1 MKFEESRDPVDW
13 LKIGDEEIERSRNLL
28 NLGDMKGAAFNI
40 QQAIEKYLK
49 GYLISQGWKLRRIH
63 SLDALLNEA
72 VVYEASLEEFRI
84 PCQMITH
91 YYLIERYP
99 LVVDWELTEAEMKK
113 SLAVA
118 ESLIEKIRSLVER

>member
-1 MKFEESRDPVDW
+1 MDW
-13 LKIGDEEIERSRNLL
+13 FKIGDEEIRRSQALL

-49 GYLISQGWKLRRIH
+49 AYLLSQGWELRRIH
-63 SLDALLNEA
+63 NLEALLNEA
-72 VVYEASLEEFRI
+72 VVYEASLEEFRT

-99 LVVDWELTEAEMKK
+99 LAVDWELTEVEIKR
-113 SLAVA
+113 SLAIG
-118 ESLIEKIRSLVER
+118 ERLIEKIRSLMAR